1 MKHTAMFDTFLR
13 SISLLFSAGDCEEPI
28 EEKYAPVVEELRMWV
43 GADKRR
49 RKDFEAAIH
58 TAQAHG
64 TLEMRAIHSVDDY
77 YNFINEQ
84 LFWIPSEAVRP
95 KDLLFRLRTMWFVL
109 DQPSIIGYQSP
120 VRPSLGSE
128 RLIDTG
134 LTWLSAWM
142 VRYSNEIGKFMDMP
156 ESAAALHTF
165 RTSPLYHIDDYIEPR
180 GGWRTFNEFFA
191 RHVKPGRRPL
201 ASIGDNSVVTSPA
214 DLQFKE
220 AHRITPECTVVTKGL
235 VWPLAQ
241 MFAGS
246 PYKDRFANGVWLHGF
261 LNVDDY
267 HRVHTP
273 LAGKVLEA
281 RIITGQNYMLV
292 EADSARDGDGVSEL
306 CIPNET
312 GYQFCQS
319 RGLVILDTGAGLVA
333 VLPVGMAIVSS
344 VVLTA
349 EVGAELHKGQELGYF
364 QFGGS
369 DVVLVFEER
378 LGVEI
383 HMERGRHY
391 RMGRE
396 IGRVEVDS
404 SFYKPASNA
413 GVNK

>member
-1 MKHTAMFDTFLR
+1 MFDTFLR
-13 SISLLFSAGDCEEPI
+13 SISLLFSAGGCEEPI

-58 TAQAHG
+58 TARAHD
-64 TLEMRAIHSVDDY
+64 TLEVRAIHSLEDY
-77 YNFINEQ
+77 YNFLNEQ
-84 LFWIPSEAVRP
+84 LFWVPSEAFRP
-95 KDLLFRLRTMWFVL
+95 KDLLFRLRATWFVL
-109 DQPSIIGYQSP
+109 DQPSIIG
-120 VRPSLGSE
+120 
-128 RLIDTG
+128 G

-156 ESAAALHTF
+156 ESAPALHTF
-165 RTSPLYHIDDYIEPR
+165 RTSPSYHIEDYIEPR
-180 GGWRTFNEFFA
+180 CGWRTFNAFFA
-191 RHVKPGRRPL
+191 RHVKPGRRPI

-214 DLQFKE
+214 DFQFRE
-220 AHRITPECTVVTKGL
+220 AHHITPESTVLTKGL

-292 EADSARDGDGVSEL
+292 EADSARGGDGVNEL

-349 EVGAELHKGQELGYF
+349 EVGAELHKGEELGYF

-378 LGVEI
+378 LGFEI

-396 IGRVEVDS
+396 IGRVDVDS

-413 GVNK
+413 GENK